1 MFLAVTCIAA
11 LAPLSSAADIWVSG
25 SGSDFFPNDGSSV
38 LPFRTINR
46 AMQEAN
52 ANDTIKVLSG
62 DYGVADGEVFPIVI
76 KAGVDILG
84 QEAEEEDLPRIG
96 GDVEDGSVRALFEV
110 VAASADRVDILISG
124 LRFVGED
131 TENED
136 APSAL
141 YVENRDGYKAIV
153 AIEHCI
159 VERSRMNESGSAGR
173 AAIVG
178 VAGAGHYPENAP
190 DPIVSL
196 ALSAFMCTIA
206 PTDGGGV
213 NIDVSANATPEAQAR
228 PHLVVSRS
236 SFTLTGGETA
246 PTAIDMSFRAYGDDE
261 SARAVDAT
269 CELLLNTIDARACTG
284 TGIAE
289 GIVLGGDA
297 RHGGV
302 INFEKN
308 GVRVVANDIRG
319 TTVAGIRYHAFS
331 DDGNASLAAVRS
343 WHTERNVIM
352 DGLGDG
358 LVVRK
363 DADSEHVYFNF
374 RFKGNLI
381 ADNAWSA
388 LLFEGIEELSGDA
401 TVTCN
406 TLAGNGRYGVEF
418 DDSPQSEFLDNFQ
431 NNIVWGN
438 ALGSALDWDWT
449 ASQVVFTHNDFEDL
463 FETSSCTPDGD
474 DNMDADPGFVNA
486 GAGNY
491 HLLATS
497 CMIAKGTSSPVSGL
511 PELDIDA
518 QDRVYGA
525 RVDVG
530 ADEYHP

>member
-1 MFLAVTCIAA
+1 
-11 LAPLSSAADIWVSG
+11 
-25 SGSDFFPNDGSSV
+25 
-38 LPFRTINR
+38 
-46 AMQEAN
+46 
-52 ANDTIKVLSG
+52 
-62 DYGVADGEVFPIVI
+62 
-76 KAGVDILG
+76 
-84 QEAEEEDLPRIG
+84 
-96 GDVEDGSVRALFEV
+96 
-110 VAASADRVDILISG
+110 
-124 LRFVGED
+124 
-131 TENED
+131 
-136 APSAL
+136 
-141 YVENRDGYKAIV
+141 
-153 AIEHCI
+153 
-159 VERSRMNESGSAGR
+159 MNESGSAGR

-178 VAGAGHYPENAP
+178 VAGAGYYPQNAP
-190 DPIVSL
+190 NATL
-196 ALSAFMCTIA
+196 GLTLSVFRCTIA

-213 NIDVSANATPEAQAR
+213 TIDVSDNATPEAEAR
-228 PHLVVSRS
+228 AHLVVSRS
-236 SFTLTGGETA
+236 SFALTGGETA
-246 PTAIDMSFRAYGDDE
+246 PTAIDMSFQAYGDDE
-261 SARAVDAT
+261 SARAVEAT
-269 CELLLNTIDARACTG
+269 CELFANTIDARSCTG
-284 TGIAE
+284 TGLAE
-289 GIVLGGDA
+289 GIVLGGDT
-297 RHGGV
+297 RHGGKV
-302 INFEKN
+302 NFDKN
-308 GVRVVANDIRG
+308 AVRVVANDIRG
-319 TTVAGIRYHAFS
+319 TAVAGIRYHAFS
-331 DDGNASLAAVRS
+331 EDGDESYTAVRS

-449 ASQVVFTHNDFEDL
+449 ASQVVFTHNNFEHL
-463 FETSSCTPDGD
+463 FEEPSCTVDGNS
-474 DNMDADPGFVNA
+474 NMDANPLFVDDIN
-486 GAGNY
+486 GNY
-491 HLLATS
+491 HLSSLS
-497 CMIAKGTSSPVSGL
+497 CMIAKGTNSPVSLL